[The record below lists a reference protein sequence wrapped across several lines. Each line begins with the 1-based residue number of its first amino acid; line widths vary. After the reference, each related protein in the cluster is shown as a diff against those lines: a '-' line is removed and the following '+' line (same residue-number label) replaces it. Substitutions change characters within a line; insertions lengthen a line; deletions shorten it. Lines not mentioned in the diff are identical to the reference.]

1 MNSNVNVMIYP
12 YKKDYSELVYYY
24 TEVLNQTIVLISG
37 CFYEEMGPNINM
49 FQNFSQ
55 GLENSET
62 VIFTYSSLEEIDYN
76 NIESAVCGKKKI
88 IVSNKIYNF
97 LPTSLSRYVSK
108 TFGYN
113 LSNYKEDP
121 FANLFRM
128 NIPIIGIS
136 GMGSNAEK
144 TLTQIEL
151 SRFFESCGYKVCN
164 IASKEYASLIGMNPL
179 PSYLFEN
186 QNSVE
191 EKVIGLNRYIYSI
204 CQHENYD
211 VIVIT
216 VPGGIIPLNPF
227 SYGDIGVMN
236 FIFSNALRFDI
247 NILNIYAQN
256 TNKKFINEIKKICMW
271 KYAYTMP
278 RIIMTHTGYYINSD
292 DKKEIYIK
300 ESESQIENLYE
311 EIQGENR
318 LTKFYKNSRK
328 DIQKMGRSIIREL
341 QENLG

>member
-1 MNSNVNVMIYP
+1 M
-12 YKKDYSELVYYY
+12 
-24 TEVLNQTIVLISG
+24 
-37 CFYEEMGPNINM
+37 
-49 FQNFSQ
+49 
-55 GLENSET
+55 
-62 VIFTYSSLEEIDYN
+62 
-76 NIESAVCGKKKI
+76 
-88 IVSNKIYNF
+88 
-97 LPTSLSRYVSK
+97 
-108 TFGYN
+108 
-113 LSNYKEDP
+113 
-121 FANLFRM
+121 
-128 NIPIIGIS
+128 
-136 GMGSNAEK
+136 
-144 TLTQIEL
+144 
-151 SRFFESCGYKVCN
+151 
-164 IASKEYASLIGMNPL
+164 
-179 PSYLFEN
+179 FEN

-247 NILNIYAQN
+247 NILNIYAQK

-278 RIIMTHTGYYINSD
+278 RIIMTHTRYYINSD

>member
-1 MNSNVNVMIYP
+1 MYA
-12 YKKDYSELVYYY
+12 
-24 TEVLNQTIVLISG
+24 
-37 CFYEEMGPNINM
+37 
-49 FQNFSQ
+49 
-55 GLENSET
+55 
-62 VIFTYSSLEEIDYN
+62 SLH
-76 NIESAVCGKKKI
+76 I
-88 IVSNKIYNF
+88 I
-97 LPTSLSRYVSK
+97 
-108 TFGYN
+108 FGYN

-247 NILNIYAQN
+247 NILNIYAQK